1 MGIWTKATPVAG
13 AAGRRSASA
22 AKLWLC
28 REEFAAEAAP
38 TDGGVGID
46 FDRSH
51 VERVRVG
58 MQAETLRVSVRRT
71 QSVLSVGTI
80 DTDGGEG
87 IEAIK
92 VKQKLNA
99 V

>member
-1 MGIWTKATPVAG
+1 
-13 AAGRRSASA
+13 
-22 AKLWLC
+22 
-28 REEFAAEAAP
+28 
-38 TDGGVGID
+38 
-46 FDRSH
+46 
-51 VERVRVG
+51 